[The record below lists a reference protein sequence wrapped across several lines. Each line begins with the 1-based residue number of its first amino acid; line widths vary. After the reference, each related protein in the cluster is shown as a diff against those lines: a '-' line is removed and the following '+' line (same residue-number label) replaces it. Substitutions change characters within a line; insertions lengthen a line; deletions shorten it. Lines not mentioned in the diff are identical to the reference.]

1 MDTAE
6 TANAPGATRIC
17 VRMDIQGTAVMPEG
31 DSGRGRFLWKTH
43 TSCIFTGCFD
53 QSLSFSAYEAV
64 RDELLQGLAA
74 HRPGRALSDCARGWS
89 GAGREGG
96 GRPDCVFGGRAG
108 RAGAADRAVF
118 PVCVQRGMRGRA
130 GRRGGARGVGIC
142 RAEWARIAVHGGGRA
157 GALRVCGARGRGG
170 LRVPRGI
177 RGRAFAGRC
186 AARDARV
193 HAGRLAVRQRARGV
207 FRCVAGARVRVH
219 DSGRRVFGHLPPE
232 RVYERGR
239 VAVRRSARGRARR
252 GIARG
257 ELSGRRAQPR
267 RYEARAL

>member
-1 MDTAE
+1 M
-6 TANAPGATRIC
+6 
-17 VRMDIQGTAVMPEG
+17 
-31 DSGRGRFLWKTH
+31 
-43 TSCIFTGCFD
+43 
-53 QSLSFSAYEAV
+53 
-64 RDELLQGLAA
+64 RDELLQGLVA
-74 HRPGRALSDCARGWS
+74 HRPGRALSDCARGWG

-130 GRRGGARGVGIC
+130 GRRGRARGVGIC
-142 RAEWARIAVHGGGRA
+142 RACRTAWFAVCAGRCARGSGICRAWRFAVHVGGRARETGICRAERVVRVGGRARECGICRAERVAVYGRRRA